1 MEYLGSRAEK
11 VTGPDYFE
19 PITFAGFLEILPDG
33 TG

>member
-1 MEYLGSRAEK
+1 MEYLGSSAEK